1 MSTGGSGGS
10 WRFDDEEGAA
20 GEPMEVLADP
30 ASSSPGRRPGPTR
43 RQLLFG
49 GAVVLAGGVAWA
61 VSRGSASPP
70 ARSAALPS
78 AAPGPGSPRPA
89 PSGPKPRWTYRGT
102 GRLQNDRVAG
112 PTHPPLFLSGADLAQ
127 LDPASGSA
135 LRHFSVSTAGPLIVG
150 GTLLL
155 DAGGAELD
163 RITAHDLDS
172 GDSDWQYTLP
182 ASGSGSGP
190 GQLRALDSDGTT
202 VYCRGE
208 SSGGPGPNDPG
219 LTGSTLIAVSL
230 ATRQPL
236 WQVPLDHNEL
246 ALRLAVVPGGRLLV
260 QGTFS
265 TFLLDARDGHRLW
278 TLGGIGWLT
287 ADQQWIYASDSST
300 GLRVLS
306 LADGSVH
313 RTISPGAGESWRYLS
328 PLPGDGGRLVL
339 FNDDGLVTALDSPDG
354 PTRWTCQLP
363 FRLDYRSRPLSAGGL
378 VLVPGPTDGGVVALD
393 AATGARR
400 WTFQDGEPG
409 VDVWSLTTDG
419 RYCYAGHDLVLHAID
434 LRSA

>member
-49 GAVVLAGGVAWA
+49 GAVVLAGGAAWA

-313 RTISPGAGESWRYLS
+313 RTISPGAGS
-328 PLPGDGGRLVL
+328 PGATCPRCRATAGGSSSSTTT
-339 FNDDGLVTALDSPDG
+339 GWSP
-354 PTRWTCQLP
+354 RWTRPTAPRGGPASC
-363 FRLDYRSRPLSAGGL
+363 RSGWTTAAGRCRRAAWCWCRGRRTAAWSRSTPPRG
-378 VLVPGPTDGGVVALD
+378 PGAGPSRTASR
-393 AATGARR
+393 A
-400 WTFQDGEPG
+400 WT
-409 VDVWSLTTDG
+409 SG
-419 RYCYAGHDLVLHAID
+419 R
-434 LRSA
+434 